1 MDSNLKK
8 MYTVN
13 TFTFEIDVAAAISQ
27 FGLNGLWMSPVGW
40 PLYLLETL
48 GVDGVDGL
56 AIKGVPSWHGVDGVR
71 VRG

>member
-40 PLYLLETL
+40 PFYVGNAWGGQGGWTVHQR
-48 GVDGVDGL
+48 GAKL
-56 AIKGVPSWHGVDGVR
+56 A
-71 VRG
+71 RG